1 VRTPTTPLTIL
12 LVDDDRDYR
21 LLVRHALE
29 KAKMRTIEAH
39 DGPSATRLLE
49 QTPDGAHIDL
59 ILLDV
64 NMPGLSGWET
74 LERWR
79 VRGRETPVIFLTGV
93 DRIDERVRGLNLG
106 ADDYVVKSLD
116 FKELVA
122 RIEAVRRRHRD
133 SSRIVHGDVEIDVV
147 NRTVHRGKNRRRVD
161 LSPREFDLLRVMA
174 MEPGRVWSRAELLDR
189 VWNTRFDPET
199 NVVNVHIARLRRKL
213 DLLGPPLVHTV
224 RGEGYVFA
232 LDPPAEATNAELE
245 EPPHPDG
252 AGGEGLST
260 TA

>member
-1 VRTPTTPLTIL
+1 MAAHSNPWTIL

-21 LLVRHALE
+21 LLVRLALE
-29 KAKMRTIEAH
+29 KAGMRVAEVP
-39 DGPSATRLLE
+39 DGPSAMRLLDQAPE
-49 QTPDGAHIDL
+49 GPRIDL

-64 NMPGLSGWET
+64 NMPGQSGWEL

-106 ADDYVVKSLD
+106 ADDYIVKSLD
-116 FKELVA
+116 FKELIA
-122 RIEAVRRRHRD
+122 RIEAVMRRHRD
-133 SSRIVHGDVEIDVV
+133 TSRIVVGDVEIDVV
-147 NRTVHRGKNRRRVD
+147 KRIVRRGKRLLD

-174 MEPGRVWSRAELLDR
+174 SDPGRVWSRAELLDG
-189 VWNTRFDPET
+189 VWNIRFDPET

-232 LDPPAEATNAELE
+232 IDPPSEQDTHESAPK
-245 EPPHPDG
+245 PPDDG
-252 AGGEGLST
+252 DAAGGRKLS
-260 TA
+260 AGG